1 MPENI
6 KQLWQQR
13 TPAERRTLSIGG
25 VLLAIAL
32 LYALLWY
39 PLAQERQRLRTDLP
53 QLRTAAAQMQ
63 LQAKEVMRLRN
74 LPPKPSANNLRSA
87 LDTTSARSGLGA
99 PAEFML
105 LDTGRARI
113 TYAAASFDN
122 WISLVKML
130 QAEHGIRLESAT
142 VTALAEPGMVKIQAV
157 LAASES
163 QP

>member
-13 TPAERRTLSIGG
+13 TPAERRTLTIGG
-25 VLLAIAL
+25 VLLSIGL

-39 PLAQERQRLRTDLP
+39 PLAQERQRLRADLP

-63 LQAKEVMRLRN
+63 LQAREVVRLRN
-74 LPPKPSANNLRSA
+74 LPSKPSTHNLRSA
-87 LDTTSARSGLGA
+87 LDTSSAHSKLSA
-99 PAEFML
+99 PAEFMP
-105 LDTGRARI
+105 LDAGRARV

-122 WISLVKML
+122 WIRLVEIL
-130 QAEHGIRLESAT
+130 QAEHGIRLESAK

-157 LAASES
+157 LAANES
-163 QP
+163 RP